1 MKDKT
6 FTRRDFIKGS
16 TFAVAGLTLKPKF
29 FKKIQTSSVRIVNI
43 GNPDP
48 VETDAS
54 VDVIHS
60 VCLMCHSGCGIR
72 GKIKDGILLKVD
84 GNPYHPNCM
93 EPDERLSYSTS
104 PDEARLIPG
113 RNCVKSQAA
122 IQTLYDPYLL
132 RNPLKRVGPRGS
144 GQWEEISWAQALD
157 EIAGKLSSYYNN
169 STYINPTFPEFGKVS
184 NQIVFSAG
192 RIEHG
197 QKEFTD
203 RIFKNGIGT
212 ANYRHDHTSICEL
225 SHHTGGDLIADYKKH
240 HWKPDILNSKY
251 LIWFGTSPLEAGF
264 PMQAL
269 ARKTST
275 FLKKGGRMV
284 TVDPRFSNTAAKS
297 FRWVPVKP
305 GTDAAFALG
314 IQRYMIQKG
323 MYDRNFLTNTR
334 SQVNGELSY
343 SDAPFLV
350 REDNGTFL
358 RDNDG
363 KNMVWKNGQAYAAD
377 AAPGY
382 KGELDPGVVIGGGV
396 SCRTVWALYKGRV
409 FEKTVTEYAKI
420 CGINSSYIVQTAIEF
435 ASAGKRAVANAY
447 RGTVQHT
454 NGVHSFMAVAALNAL
469 VGNYDWRGGNSVGGG
484 HWHEEGGK
492 VTGQVAL
499 KSVPGG
505 VSPSGVPIGRHGKSY
520 EKDAPNLFARD
531 GYPAKRPWSPL
542 NTRWNYQE
550 ILPSIE
556 DRYPYPIGVLILY
569 WNNFLYSTPAA
580 KEVGAELLKDQNK
593 VPVLI
598 AFDIL
603 MGETSKYADYVL
615 PDTTWLER
623 FSTPHV
629 APAIVTSTSGY
640 RQPLVGMFEKALVG
654 GKQRSFY
661 VSPRSTGNVAKDFWQ
676 GSNEASGP
684 QLLEDIMIA
693 LGGRMGIPGVGANA
707 FDTSGAA
714 AGYKWS
720 RGLYSA
726 TDWYQNILNNFS
738 IEAGV
743 TVSDIVNKGGVFA
756 PISGNPADQSE
767 SYSGNFIKK
776 SYKGIHHFYVEL
788 LKTTKDSMTGR
799 TYDPLPAYHPIQDA
813 LGNNMTIGRTLY
825 PFELI
830 TYKNVYHA
838 QSRTICN
845 PWLQQIKPANF
856 LEMNRRDAMGLGLE
870 TGDMVQIT
878 NPDGVIA
885 EGMVFVTE
893 GIRPGVVAIAHSF
906 GHWEMGSKPVNGGA
920 HDPAR
925 GLGISQSP
933 LNMLDPTLMNV
944 CLQDT
949 IGGSASFYDTRV
961 MVEKL

>member
-6 FTRRDFIKGS
+6 FTRRNFIKGG

-29 FKKIQTSSVRIVNI
+29 FKKIQTSSVRAMNI

-48 VETDAS
+48 LETDAS
-54 VDVIHS
+54 VDVINS
-60 VCLMCHSGCGIR
+60 VCLMCHSACGIR
-72 GKIKDGILLKVD
+72 GKVKDGILLKVD

-93 EPDERLSYSTS
+93 EPDERLPYSTS

-122 IQTLYDPYLL
+122 VQTLYDPYLL

-144 GQWEEISWAQALD
+144 RQWEEISWEQALD

-169 STYINPTFPEFGKVS
+169 STYINPAFPEMGKVS

-212 ANYRHDHTSICEL
+212 VNYRHDHTSICEL
-225 SHHTGGDLIADYKKH
+225 SHHTAGDLISDYKKH
-240 HWKPDILNSKY
+240 HWKPDIVNSKY

-269 ARKTST
+269 ARKIST
-275 FLKKGGRMV
+275 FLKKGGQMV

-305 GTDAAFALG
+305 GTDAAFAMG
-314 IQRYMIQKG
+314 IQRYMIQNG
-323 MYDRNFLTNTR
+323 MYDNNFLTNTR

-343 SDAPFLV
+343 SDATFLV

-363 KNMVWKNGQAYAAD
+363 KNMVWNNGQAYAAD
-377 AAPGY
+377 ASPGY
-382 KGELDPGVVIGGGV
+382 KGELDPGVLNVGGV

-409 FEKTVTEYAKI
+409 FEKTVTQYAKI
-420 CGINSSYIVQTAIEF
+420 CGVNPSYIVQTAIEF
-435 ASAGKRAVANAY
+435 ASAGKRAVANCY

-454 NGVHSFMAVAALNAL
+454 NGVHAFMAVVALNAL
-469 VGNYDWRGGNSVGGG
+469 VGNYDWKGGNSVGGS

-492 VTGQVAL
+492 VAGQVSL

-520 EKDAPNLFARD
+520 ENDAPNLFARD
-531 GYPAKRPWSPL
+531 GYPARRPWSPL

-556 DRYPYPIGVLILY
+556 DGYPYPIGALILY
-569 WNNFLYSTPAA
+569 WNDILYSTPAA
-580 KEVGAELLKDQNK
+580 KEVGAEILKNHNK
-593 VPVLI
+593 IPTLI

-603 MGETSKYADYVL
+603 MGETTKYADYVL

-629 APAIVTSTSGY
+629 SPAIMTTTSGY
-640 RQPLVGMFEKALVG
+640 RQPLVGTFEKALVG

-661 VSPRSTGNVAKDFWQ
+661 VAPRSTGNVAKDFWQ
-676 GSNEASGP
+676 GTSEASGP

-693 LGGRMGIPGVGANA
+693 LGGRMGIPGVGSNA

-714 AGYKWS
+714 GGYNWS
-720 RGLYSA
+720 SGLYTA
-726 TDWYQNILNNFS
+726 FDWYQNILNNFA

-743 TVSDIVNKGGVFA
+743 TVSEIVNKGGVFN
-756 PISGNPADQSE
+756 PVSGNPADDSE
-767 SYSGNFIKK
+767 SYSGHFIKK

-799 TYDPLPAYHPIQDA
+799 TYDPLPAFLPIQDA
-813 LGNNMTIGRTLY
+813 LGNNMTIGSSFY

-838 QSRTICN
+838 QGRTICN

-856 LEMNRRDAMGLGLE
+856 LDMNRRDAIGLGLE

-893 GIRPGVVAIAHSF
+893 GIRPGVVAIAHSY

-925 GLGISQSP
+925 GLGIPQSP
-933 LNMLDPTLMNV
+933 LNMLDPILRNV

>member
-1 MKDKT
+1 M
-6 FTRRDFIKGS
+6 
-16 TFAVAGLTLKPKF
+16 
-29 FKKIQTSSVRIVNI
+29 
-43 GNPDP
+43 
-48 VETDAS
+48 
-54 VDVIHS
+54 
-60 VCLMCHSGCGIR
+60 
-72 GKIKDGILLKVD
+72 
-84 GNPYHPNCM
+84 
-93 EPDERLSYSTS
+93 
-104 PDEARLIPG
+104 
-113 RNCVKSQAA
+113 
-122 IQTLYDPYLL
+122 
-132 RNPLKRVGPRGS
+132 
-144 GQWEEISWAQALD
+144 
-157 EIAGKLSSYYNN
+157 
-169 STYINPTFPEFGKVS
+169 GKVS

-225 SHHTGGDLIADYKKH
+225 SHHTGGDLISDYNKN
-240 HWKPDILNSKY
+240 HWKPDIVNSKY

-269 ARKTST
+269 ARKVST
-275 FLKKGGRMV
+275 FLKKGGQMV

-305 GTDAAFALG
+305 GTDAAFAMG
-314 IQRYMIQKG
+314 IQRYMIQNG
-323 MYDRNFLTNTR
+323 MYDRNFLTNTI
-334 SQVNGELSY
+334 SQVNGELSH

-358 RDNDG
+358 KDNNG

-377 AAPGY
+377 AVPGY
-382 KGELDPGVVIGGGV
+382 KGELEPGVVNVGGV
-396 SCRTVWALYKGRV
+396 SCRTVWTLYKSRV
-409 FEKTVTEYAKI
+409 YEKTVAQYAKI
-420 CGINSSYIVQTAIEF
+420 CGVNPSYIVQTAIEF
-435 ASAGKRAVANAY
+435 ASAGKRAVANCY

-454 NGVHSFMAVAALNAL
+454 NGVHAFMAVVALNAL
-469 VGNYDWRGGNSVGGG
+469 VGNYDWKGGNSVGGS

-492 VTGQVAL
+492 KTGQVAV

-505 VSPSGVPIGRHGKSY
+505 VSPSGVPIGRHGKFY

-531 GYPAKRPWSPL
+531 GYPARRPWSPL

-556 DRYPYPIGVLILY
+556 DRYPYPIGALILY
-569 WNNFLYSTPAA
+569 WNNILYSTPAA
-580 KEVGAELLKDQNK
+580 KEVGAEILMNQNK
-593 VPVLI
+593 VPILI

-603 MGETSKYADYVL
+603 MGETTKYADYVL

-629 APAIVTSTSGY
+629 SPAIVTTTSGF
-640 RQPLVGMFEKALVG
+640 RQPLVGRLEKALVG

-661 VSPRSTGNVAKDFWQ
+661 VAPSSTGNVAKDFWQ
-676 GSNEASGP
+676 GTSEASGP

-714 AGYKWS
+714 AGYDWS
-720 RGLYSA
+720 SGLYSGF
-726 TDWYQNILNNFS
+726 DWYQNILNNFA

-743 TVSDIVNKGGVFA
+743 TVSEIVNKGGVFN
-756 PISGNPADQSE
+756 PVSGDPADDSE
-767 SYSGNFIKK
+767 SYSGHFIKK

-799 TYDPLPAYHPIQDA
+799 TYDPLPAYLPIQDV
-813 LGNNMTIGRTLY
+813 LGNKVTIGSSFY

-838 QSRTICN
+838 QARTICN

-856 LEMNRRDAMGLGLE
+856 LDMNSRDAMGLGLE

-893 GIRPGVVAIAHSF
+893 GIRPGVVAIAHSY

-925 GLGISQSP
+925 GLGIPQSP
-933 LNMLDPTLMNV
+933 LNMLDPVLMNV